1 VKIRNAVLVAVVGIG
16 AFVAIG
22 INRRNAP
29 TQAPGTSSPARVGQ
43 HGGPQV
49 KVEAE
54 PTPVDPAAKQRAI
67 DAELNRDIKRA
78 INVEMNRAKEHT
90 LSGAKGY
97 DRNDH

>member
-1 VKIRNAVLVAVVGIG
+1 MVILIAVVGIG
-16 AFVAIG
+16 SFVAIG
-22 INRRNAP
+22 INRRNAL
-29 TQAPGTSSPARVGQ
+29 TQAPGTSSPVRVGQ

-54 PTPVDPAAKQRAI
+54 PMPADPAAKQRAM

-78 INVEMNRAKEHT
+78 INVEANRAMEHAP
-90 LSGAKGY
+90 SGAKGY

>member
-1 VKIRNAVLVAVVGIG
+1 MVILIAVVGIG
-16 AFVAIG
+16 SIVAIG
-22 INRRNAP
+22 INRHNGP
-29 TQAPGTSSPARVGQ
+29 TQAPGTSSPAQVGQ

>member
-1 VKIRNAVLVAVVGIG
+1 MVILIAVVGIG
-16 AFVAIG
+16 SFVAIG
-22 INRRNAP
+22 INRRNGP
-29 TQAPGTSSPARVGQ
+29 PQAPGTSSPARVAQ

-54 PTPVDPAAKQRAI
+54 PTPADPAAKQRTL
-67 DAELNRDIKRA
+67 DVELNRDIKRA
-78 INVEMNRAKEHT
+78 INVEANRAMEHA